1 MLAIG
6 LRRKEKIVL
15 EDVSTQK
22 VVATI
27 ELDNDK
33 SAINNK
39 SHGLKRLRIDA
50 PENIRIIRAAK

>member
-1 MLAIG
+1 MSDKLFGFICG
-6 LRRKEKIVL
+6 FSI
-15 EDVSTQK
+15 
-22 VVATI
+22 ATI